1 VRLDERGRASFVLHT
16 PEGETAVSLR
26 IPGRHQVTNTLLA
39 TAVARAY
46 GLALPDFSTALA
58 DLRTVS
64 SRRMDVFDR
73 ADGITVVD
81 DSYNAN
87 PASTEV
93 ALRAL
98 TAIGPGRRRVAVLGY
113 LAELGEH
120 ERAGHEQV
128 GAMAATL
135 GVDLIV
141 VVGDQ
146 AAAIHDGAVAV
157 AQWGGTSVQ
166 VTDQEAAVAE
176 LRARLRPGDVVLVK
190 GSRYRTWDVA
200 DALRDGGSLD
210 PLPGGGT
217 TSADSGTLVSSAGV
231 AGGVTKAPF
240 AGGAVVAGG
249 AGGVTP

>member
-1 VRLDERGRASFVLHT
+1 
-16 PEGETAVSLR
+16 LR

-46 GLALPDFSTALA
+46 GLALPDFSAALA

-73 ADGITVVD
+73 ADGVTVVD

-98 TAIGPGRRRVAVLGY
+98 AAIGPGRRRVAVLGY

-135 GVDLIV
+135 GVDLVV

-190 GSRYRTWDVA
+190 GSRYRTWEVA

-210 PLPGGGT
+210 AL
-217 TSADSGTLVSSAGV
+217 
-231 AGGVTKAPF
+231 AGGM
-240 AGGAVVAGG
+240 
-249 AGGVTP
+249 VTP